1 MSTATFAPAT
11 RTDVLEHVQHVV
23 HQIRWAPAPTWEP
36 GRRLR
41 FVGYVAGSM
50 VAWTLAGLACSALLA
65 RLVGL
70 VG

>member
-1 MSTATFAPAT
+1 MSTATFAPAA
-11 RTDVLEHVQHVV
+11 RTDVLERMQHVV
-23 HQIRWAPAPTWEP
+23 HQVRWAPAPTWET

-65 RLVGL
+65 RLVSLAG
-70 VG
+70 